1 MQITFLGTGTSAGIP
16 LIGCK
21 CEVCKSHDPRD
32 NRLRCAALIED
43 EELNIVIDLGPDF
56 RQQLLREKI
65 EKVDAVLITHPHRD
79 HIGGL
84 DEIRA
89 LNFTMQQPID
99 IYCDAFSEMGIREL
113 HPYVFAKT
121 DYPYLPKL
129 NFVRIENKPFTIGH
143 LEIIPVEVFHA
154 AMPVKGFRIKDF
166 AYITDCKTISET
178 EKVKLKGVSTLVVNA
193 LRDEEHYSHFTF
205 AQAIEFVSEIKPER
219 AYFIHMSHQAGLHE
233 ERQKLLPEGM
243 FLAHDGLKIEV

>member
-16 LIGCK
+16 IIGCK
-21 CEVCKSHDPRD
+21 CEVCKSTDPRD
-32 NRLRCAALIED
+32 NRLRCSALIED
-43 EELNIVIDLGPDF
+43 EDLSIVIDLGPDF
-56 RQQLLREKI
+56 RQQLLRERI

-99 IYCDAFSEMGIREL
+99 IYCDEFSELGIREL

-143 LEIIPVEVFHA
+143 LEIIPIEVFHA

-178 EKVKLKGVSTLVVNA
+178 EKAKLKGVRTLVVNA

-205 AQAIEFVSEIKPER
+205 FQAIEFVNEIKPER
-219 AYFIHMSHQAGLHE
+219 AYFIHMSHQAGLHQ

>member
-16 LIGCK
+16 IIGCK
-21 CEVCKSHDPRD
+21 CEVCKSPDPRD
-32 NRLRCAALIED
+32 NRLRCSALIQDED
-43 EELNIVIDLGPDF
+43 LSIVIDLGPDF
-56 RQQLLREKI
+56 RQQLLRENI
-65 EKVDAVLITHPHRD
+65 YKVDAVLITHPHRD

-99 IYCDAFSEMGIREL
+99 IYCDGFSELGIREL

-154 AMPVKGFRIKDF
+154 TMPVKGFRIKDF

-178 EKVKLKGVSTLVVNA
+178 EKVKLIGVRTLVLNA

-205 AQAIEFVSEIKPER
+205 AQAIEFVGKIKPER
-219 AYFIHMSHQAGLHE
+219 TYFIHMSHQAGLHQ